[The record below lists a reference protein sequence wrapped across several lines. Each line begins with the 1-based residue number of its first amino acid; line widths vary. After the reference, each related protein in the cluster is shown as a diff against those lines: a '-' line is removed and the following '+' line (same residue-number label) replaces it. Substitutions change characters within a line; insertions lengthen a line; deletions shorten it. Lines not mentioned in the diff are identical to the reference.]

1 MPAEILAGMSAFRVG
16 VNTIRAG
23 EVELLLS
30 GIGSGTAV
38 HLSAAVGAGEIGRDA
53 VPEHYRQPWNGGPSL
68 DGYDLQELARP
79 RWNPMTL
86 CGREW
91 LGMAPGEGGAIY
103 WPDDDLVYAPTC
115 KRCLTLMDRHFPAP
129 APAPHL
135 PLVVELVSDL
145 LAEHGYAEIHGVPGD
160 QQQLLR
166 SQVRAKLRERAGCGS
181 RTFAHESMVAF
192 WSDAIREERREQI
205 EAEMREAL
213 ERVSEMIETGEVR
226 VHQPEWRLFW
236 DTWRTT

>member
-1 MPAEILAGMSAFRVG
+1 MSALRVG

-30 GIGSGTAV
+30 GTGSGTAV
-38 HLSAAVGAGEIGRDA
+38 HLSAAVGSGEVGRDA
-53 VPEHYRQPWNGGPSL
+53 VPEDYRRPWDGGPSL
-68 DGYDLQELARP
+68 EGYDLQELARP
-79 RWNPMTL
+79 RWKPMTL

-91 LGMAPGEGGAIY
+91 LGMAPGDGGAIY

-129 APAPHL
+129 DPAPHL
-135 PLVVELVSDL
+135 PLVVQLLTDL
-145 LAEHGYAEIHGVPGD
+145 LTEHGYAEIHSVPGD
-160 QQQLLR
+160 QQQILR

-192 WSDAIREERREQI
+192 WSDAIRRERREAI
-205 EAEMREAL
+205 EAEMRQAL
-213 ERVSEMIETGEVR
+213 EQDSELTETGEAQ
-226 VHQPEWRLFW
+226 VHQPEWRLNW
-236 DTWRTT
+236 DTWRTS